1 MEKYIIISID
11 IFGELLYVVYKRP
24 SAYNWGG
31 RWLLLLA
38 VYGGNLKRK
47 E

>member
-1 MEKYIIISID
+1 MKKHIIISID
-11 IFGELLYVVYKRP
+11 IFGELLYVVYKGLRP
-24 SAYNWGG
+24 ITGGG